1 MNYFKHSPLPKV
13 AANRVRRHNQRN
25 PVLPQKRCNKNLA
38 QLDIMGVYAA
48 REALQTKA
56 PTRWRGGDE
65 QDRREFIAAQKK
77 RLGPGLQR
85 VLSKSNKRMPSGHY
99 LSEDRAFLEFNEVVR
114 GRDILETTFLQP
126 GKMQW
131 SIEEFEKNCEQTA
144 DLARAEVQ
152 EKLRVTSEAVGK
164 DMEEIEAYLG
174 LSEEKNET
182 ERD

>member
-1 MNYFKHSPLPKV
+1 
-13 AANRVRRHNQRN
+13 
-25 PVLPQKRCNKNLA
+25 
-38 QLDIMGVYAA
+38 
-48 REALQTKA
+48 
-56 PTRWRGGDE
+56 
-65 QDRREFIAAQKK
+65 
-77 RLGPGLQR
+77 
-85 VLSKSNKRMPSGHY
+85 
-99 LSEDRAFLEFNEVVR
+99 
-114 GRDILETTFLQP
+114 
-126 GKMQW
+126 MQW